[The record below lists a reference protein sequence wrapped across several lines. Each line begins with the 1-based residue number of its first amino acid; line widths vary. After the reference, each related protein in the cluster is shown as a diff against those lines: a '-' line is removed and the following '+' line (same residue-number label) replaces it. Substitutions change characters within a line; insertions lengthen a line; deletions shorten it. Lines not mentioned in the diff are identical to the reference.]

1 MVFCLCVYM
10 HICFEKKVSL
20 SSLCPPQNLVDQ
32 VRLVLMSTLSP
43 PHPHSRSAFQW
54 SVSEDFTEGEMVI
67 MPGGLSFPEPG
78 MEEGTDT
85 LTFNS

>member
-20 SSLCPPQNLVDQ
+20 SSLCPPQNPVDQ

-43 PHPHSRSAFQW
+43 PPPLPLCFPV
-54 SVSEDFTEGEMVI
+54 VSEDFTEGEMVI